1 MYRETEYQ
9 KNIFR
14 TIWTNERCSNLG
26 PFVILCWEEEKRA
39 DLSQYFPIFLWVLRD
54 FHLTL
59 QDEEGAA
66 ITEKEYLE
74 RALRLVP
81 GQEEMK
87 KCCSST

>member
-1 MYRETEYQ
+1 LFEQFE
-9 KNIFR
+9 K
-14 TIWTNERCSNLG
+14 NERCSNLG
-26 PFVILCWEEEKRA
+26 PFVILCWEEKRA
-39 DLSQYFPIFLWVLRD
+39 DISQYFPIFLWVLRD

-59 QDEEGAA
+59 QDEEGGA

-87 KCCSST
+87 KCSSST